1 MKRKTRKP
9 LTDAE
14 LKAKAISRWENEG
27 GALNPGPGLAAD
39 GKKDGATSP
48 AAAPPVL
55 TDPSKRSQRPS

>member
-27 GALNPGPGLAAD
+27 GALNPGPGLADD

-48 AAAPPVL
+48 AAARPAL
-55 TDPSKRSQRPS
+55 TEPSRRTRRPS